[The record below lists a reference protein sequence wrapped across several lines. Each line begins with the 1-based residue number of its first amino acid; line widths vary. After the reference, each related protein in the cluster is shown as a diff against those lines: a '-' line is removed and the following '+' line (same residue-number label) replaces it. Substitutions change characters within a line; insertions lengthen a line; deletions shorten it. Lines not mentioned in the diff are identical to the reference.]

1 MIPGGWLG
9 ILAVGLILGAI
20 GQGARTIVGFK
31 KYNDDDDPAALF
43 DGVRLL
49 ISFGIGGV
57 AGVLAAITVLPE
69 TGDITRT
76 QLFGIAAAGYTG
88 ADFIEGFITRLS
100 GGKSSSSANSSSSSA
115 NSAPPAPAAAGTS
128 SDDAVG

>member
-9 ILAVGLILGAI
+9 ILLVGIILGAL

-31 KYNDDDDPAALF
+31 KLSDADSSAALF

-57 AGVLAAITVLPE
+57 AGALAAITVLPE
-69 TGDITRT
+69 TGQVSKE
-76 QLFGIAAAGYTG
+76 QLLGIAASGYAG
-88 ADFIEGFITRLS
+88 ADFIEGFIGQLS
-100 GGKSSSSANSSSSSA
+100 GGMSSSSST
-115 NSAPPAPAAAGTS
+115 SASPAAAPAAGAS